1 MTHRTLTE
9 EQSEK
14 LARLLIM
21 MEVPKE
27 MCLDI
32 LTVVETNEELLT
44 FLDKLSAKNYDMT
57 PEEVYQAMVFAEDED
72 DALNQLEEQ
81 LKEQGIAHGM
91 CMAEEV

>member
-32 LTVVETNEELLT
+32 LTVVETNEEFLT
-44 FLDKLSAKNYDMT
+44 FLDKLSSKNYNMT
-57 PEEVYQAMVFAEDED
+57 PEEVYQASIETV
-72 DALNQLEEQ
+72 EET
-81 LKEQGIAHGM
+81 M
-91 CMAEEV
+91 

>member
-1 MTHRTLTE
+1 MRILR
-9 EQSEK
+9 K
-14 LARLLIM
+14 K
-21 MEVPKE
+21 EVIAMQRYE
-27 MCLDI
+27 V
-32 LTVVETNEELLT
+32 TA
-44 FLDKLSAKNYDMT
+44 LSPEG